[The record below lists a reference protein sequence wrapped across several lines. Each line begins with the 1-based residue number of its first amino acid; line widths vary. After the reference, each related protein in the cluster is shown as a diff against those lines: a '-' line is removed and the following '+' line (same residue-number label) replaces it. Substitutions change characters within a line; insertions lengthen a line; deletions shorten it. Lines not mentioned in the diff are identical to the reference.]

1 MSKSEDSSW
10 ATLTMETASSSDS
23 PVTTHHSTPINIP
36 EELTLHKHRR
46 ENSRCLKLEM
56 LRGADG
62 TAREHLQ
69 RYCILQN
76 VPELGRRIFSY
87 SKSCHDNTNVFHA
100 YSSGWPTVF
109 GATRVAF
116 VWVIPRNVCEKWIQA
131 LQLKKKLQRVSQWTP
146 KCKEN

>member
-1 MSKSEDSSW
+1 MSQSENSSW
-10 ATLTMETASSSDS
+10 ATLTMETESSSDS
-23 PVTTHHSTPINIP
+23 SVITYHSTLINIA
-36 EELTLHKHRR
+36 EEMTLHKHRF

-69 RYCILQN
+69 RYCILQY
-76 VPELGRRIFSY
+76 VPGLGRRIFSY
-87 SKSCHDNTNVFHA
+87 RKSCHDNTSVFHA

-116 VWVIPRNVCEKWIQA
+116 VRVIPSNVGLKSVQA
-131 LQLKKKLQRVSQWTP
+131 LQVKKTSKSFRVNT
-146 KCKEN
+146 

>member
-1 MSKSEDSSW
+1 MSQSEDCSW

-23 PVTTHHSTPINIP
+23 SVTTYHSTLISIP
-36 EELTLHKHRR
+36 EELTLRKHRR

-56 LRGADG
+56 LQGADG

-69 RYCILQN
+69 RHYILQN

-87 SKSCHDNTNVFHA
+87 RKSCHDNTSVFHA

-116 VWVIPRNVCEKWIQA
+116 VSVIPSNVGVKSFQA
-131 LQLKKKLQRVSQWTP
+131 LQVKKLHRVS
-146 KCKEN
+146 E

>member
-1 MSKSEDSSW
+1 MSQSEDFSW

-23 PVTTHHSTPINIP
+23 SVTTYHSTLINIP
-36 EELTLHKHRR
+36 EELTLHKHCCG
-46 ENSRCLKLEM
+46 NSRCLRLEM

-69 RYCILQN
+69 RYYILQN

-87 SKSCHDNTNVFHA
+87 RKSCHDNTCVFHA
-100 YSSGWPTVF
+100 YSSGWPTEF

-116 VWVIPRNVCEKWIQA
+116 VRVIPSNVGVKSVQA
-131 LQLKKKLQRVSQWTP
+131 LQVKKLQGVS
-146 KCKEN
+146 E

>member
-1 MSKSEDSSW
+1 MSQSENSSW

-23 PVTTHHSTPINIP
+23 SVTTYHSTLINTP
-36 EELTLHKHRR
+36 EELILHEHRC

-56 LRGADG
+56 LQGADV

-69 RYCILQN
+69 RYYVLQN

-87 SKSCHDNTNVFHA
+87 RKNCHDNTSVFHA
-100 YSSGWPTVF
+100 YSSGCPTAF

-116 VWVIPRNVCEKWIQA
+116 VRVIPGNVGMKSVQA
-131 LQLKKKLQRVSQWTP
+131 LQVKKLQRAS
-146 KCKEN
+146 E

>member
-1 MSKSEDSSW
+1 MSHSEDSSW

-23 PVTTHHSTPINIP
+23 SVTTYHSTLFNIP
-36 EELTLHKHRR
+36 EELTLHKHRC

-62 TAREHLQ
+62 IAREHLQ
-69 RYCILQN
+69 WYYILQN

-87 SKSCHDNTNVFHA
+87 RKSFHDNTSVFHA

-116 VWVIPRNVCEKWIQA
+116 VRVIPSNVGVKSVQA
-131 LQLKKKLQRVSQWTP
+131 LHVKKLQRVSEEG
-146 KCKEN
+146 KLRKR